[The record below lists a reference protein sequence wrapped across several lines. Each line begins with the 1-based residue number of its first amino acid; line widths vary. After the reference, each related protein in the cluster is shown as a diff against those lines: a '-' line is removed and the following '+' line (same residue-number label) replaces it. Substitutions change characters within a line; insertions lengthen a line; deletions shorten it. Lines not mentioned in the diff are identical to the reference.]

1 MEEKKYEI
9 GDKAY
14 VQRTLVL
21 GQWKE
26 LGAILKNIAIPNDI
40 NPISLVTSLGN
51 NLFAVMAV
59 ILTEDGRSPR
69 GKNIPQLAEE
79 IEYGITPETAIETLS
94 DFFDFNPIPSLLNNL
109 WNLAKI
115 VREKTMEIGLTSSA
129 FSSAAVTSP
138 DETGSSGMSPSE
150 TPSNGQNAP

>member
-9 GDKAY
+9 GGKTY
-14 VQRTLVL
+14 IQRKLVL

-26 LGAILKNIAIPNDI
+26 LWAILENCAIPNDI

-51 NLFAVMAV
+51 NLFPILAV
-59 ILTEDGRSPR
+59 ILTEEGLPLQ
-69 GKNIPQLAEE
+69 GKDIQTLAGE
-79 IEYGITPETAIETLS
+79 IEYGITPETAIEVIA
-94 DFFDFNPIPSLLNNL
+94 DFFELNPIPSLLNNL
-109 WNLAKI
+109 WALAEQF
-115 VREKTMEIGLTSSA
+115 REKMTEIGLTSSV
-129 FSSAAVTSP
+129 SLSAVRTSP